1 MERKIEFKFGGIVGG
16 DDMRDLIDV
25 FPGLTD
31 KFTQR
36 KSYDE
41 YYFNHDGRTV
51 HMTLD
56 QLDKL
61 SNVFTV
67 TINYDSITLS

>member
-1 MERKIEFKFGGIVGG
+1 MERKIEFKFGGIVDG
-16 DDMRDLIDV
+16 DDMRDIIDV
-25 FPGLTD
+25 FPELTC

-41 YYFNHDGRTV
+41 YYFNSDGSV
-51 HMTLD
+51 HMTLE

-61 SNVFTV
+61 SKCFTV